1 MASEKNFENR
11 IKKFLKEQGCWHV
24 KFFAN
29 AFTKS
34 GIPDILACVN
44 GRFVAIEVKAEDG
57 RPSPLQLYNIEAIKK
72 CGGVAVIVKP
82 SQFDEL
88 KELLIK
94 INTNGG
100 TPCYNSSHQEHDKE
114 VH

>member
-11 IKKFLKEQGCWHV
+11 IKKFLKDQGCWHV

-57 RPSPLQLYNIEAIKK
+57 RPSPLQLYNVEEIKR

-94 INTNGG
+94 IKTNNSLG
-100 TPCYNSSHQEHDKE
+100 CYTSSHKEQE
-114 VH
+114 VT

>member
-11 IKKFLKEQGCWHV
+11 IKKFLKDNGWWHV

-57 RPSPLQLYNIEAIKK
+57 RPSPLQLYNVEEIKR

-94 INTNGG
+94 IKENRSHVDYNT
-100 TPCYNSSHQEHDKE
+100 SQ
-114 VH
+114 

>member
-29 AFTKS
+29 AFTRA

-57 RPSPLQLYNIEAIKK
+57 RPSPLQLYNIDEIRK

-94 INTNGG
+94 IKENRSHVDYNT
-100 TPCYNSSHQEHDKE
+100 SH
-114 VH
+114 